1 MRDLGLQAQYEQYNR
16 QVRIRNAKIASLLV
30 IILMPIGSLLDWFV
44 YPQLLIP
51 FFALRIACSVATA
64 ATWLILKSRY
74 QNLLYPFLIRA
85 CYLLPSLAISLMIAS
100 SEGATS
106 PYYAG
111 LNLLILGVCAVMQT
125 SIWESLFSIVS
136 IFSMYLAACLLH
148 GDLGS
153 VSAIVNNIYFLTLS
167 ALIVLAG
174 NYNYNRLRYQEF
186 VLRHQLAESRR
197 QLEASNLQL
206 RELDE
211 AKSRFFAN
219 ISHELRTPL
228 TLIAGPIEKLR
239 QNSIITRDTELS
251 QLVGIMEANSLRL
264 LKMINNLLALV
275 RSVSK
280 GNESVKTPVLVD
292 EMLSGLLASVEHLAQ
307 QKGIHL
313 EKQFRPTQQ
322 APILLDNDKLEK
334 IVLNLLLNAIK
345 FTPSG
350 GLICMKWQVSDGE
363 LALEVRDTGIGISKD
378 DLSHVFTRFWQA
390 NTSSTRQFQGV
401 GIGLALVR
409 ELTAAVE
416 GNVSAESE
424 LGRGSTFRVTIPAAI
439 TDESEQHRA
448 DISELPLENDV
459 PGDDWLTA
467 LYRRA
472 DLFIETV
479 APNLAVDQV
488 NLAKRKRPLILIGED
503 QADMA
508 AFIAAQLKEQSDVLV
523 APDGQYAIDMTRQY
537 QPDLLVLDMMMPEKD
552 GFQVCHE
559 LCDQVQARGLP
570 ILILTARA
578 DEETKVTALRNG
590 ATDFLTKPFSTTELQ
605 VRCKNLLALAFLN
618 RQLAN
623 RNRELS
629 HSIEQLKQSEVR
641 MVQHAKM
648 ISLGRMS
655 AGIIHEINNPL
666 NYVNGAVQIL
676 RKRLDGSSPSSSS
689 TEIIDDIQHGLK
701 RVSDLVSNLRA
712 FAHPNATH
720 FDSINLLECVQQA
733 SRLAAGTY
741 ELGARPMIHIDAGIV
756 IKGNSTQISQLFINL
771 IQNAH
776 DACSCRE
783 SSDYAPAITIEA
795 AVQEKQVI
803 ITIDDTGIGI
813 SEQIIDKIFDPFF
826 TTKDVGK
833 GMGLGLSICHAI
845 TKSHAGHLNVQSVA
859 GKGTKVIVTLPV
871 VAKPRNEK
879 KPEEIKE
886 PYEASI

>member
-1 MRDLGLQAQYEQYNR
+1 MSDLGFQAAYDQYNR

-30 IILMPIGSLLDWFV
+30 IVLMPIGSLLDWFV
-44 YPQLLIP
+44 YPHLLIP
-51 FFALRIACSVATA
+51 FFGLRIACSVATA
-64 ATWLILKSRY
+64 ASWLMLKSRY
-74 QNLLYPFLIRA
+74 QNLLYPFAIRA
-85 CYLLPSLAISLMIAS
+85 CYLLPALAMSLMIAS

-111 LNLLILGVCAVMQT
+111 LNLVILGVCAVMQT
-125 SIWESLFSIVS
+125 SIWESLFAIVS
-136 IFSMYLAACLLH
+136 VFSMYLAACLLH
-148 GDLGS
+148 GDLGG
-153 VSAIVNNIYFLTLS
+153 VSAIVNNVYFLTLS

-186 VLRHQLAESRR
+186 VLRHQLAESR
-197 QLEASNLQL
+197 QKLEASNLQL

-239 QNSIITRDTELS
+239 QNNIVTRDAELS
-251 QLVGIMEANSLRL
+251 QLAAIMEANSLRL
-264 LKMINNLLALV
+264 LKLINNLLALV
-275 RSVSK
+275 RSVGK
-280 GNESVKTPVLVD
+280 GNESVKTAVLVD
-292 EMLSGLLASVEHLAQ
+292 EMLSGLLTSVEHLAQ

-313 EKQFRPTQQ
+313 ERQFRPSD
-322 APILLDNDKLEK
+322 APILLDSDKLEK

-345 FTPSG
+345 FTPTD
-350 GLICMKWQVSDGE
+350 GLVCMKWHFLDGK
-363 LALEVRDTGIGISKD
+363 LALEVSDTGIGIAKE
-378 DLSHVFTRFWQA
+378 DLGHLFTRFWQA

-409 ELTAAVE
+409 ELTAAMG

-424 LGRGSTFRVTIPAAI
+424 LGRGSTFRVTIPAAV
-439 TDESEQHRA
+439 TDESKQHKGNT
-448 DISELPLENDV
+448 LEPALQGAL

-479 APNLAVDQV
+479 APNVEVDHV
-488 NLAKRKRPLILIGED
+488 YLTKRKRPLILIGED

-508 AFIAAQLKEQSDVLV
+508 AFIAAQLKEHFDVLI
-523 APDGQYAIDMTRQY
+523 ASDGQYAIDMTRQY

-552 GFQVCHE
+552 GLQVCQE
-559 LCDQVQARGLP
+559 LADQVQARGLP

-578 DEETKVTALRNG
+578 DEETKVTVLRNG
-590 ATDFLTKPFSTTELQ
+590 ATDFLTKPFSTTELR
-605 VRCKNLLALAFLN
+605 VRCKNLLALGFLN
-618 RQLAN
+618 RELAN

-676 RKRLDGSSPSSSS
+676 RKRLDGSSPTSSF
-689 TEIIDDIQHGLK
+689 TDIFDDIQHGLK
-701 RVSDLVSNLRA
+701 RVSDLVSDLRA
-712 FAHPNATH
+712 FAHPNPTH
-720 FDSINLLECVQQA
+720 SDSINLLECVRQA
-733 SRLAAGTY
+733 CRLTTSASEPGV
-741 ELGARPMIHIDAGIV
+741 RPIIHIDSGIL
-756 IKGNSTQISQLFINL
+756 ISGNSTQISQLFINL
-771 IQNAH
+771 IQNAQ
-776 DACSCRE
+776 DACSGCQ
-783 SSDYAPAITIEA
+783 SSDYVPTINIEA
-795 AVQEKQVI
+795 AVQAERVSV
-803 ITIDDTGIGI
+803 TIEDTGVGI
-813 SEQIIDKIFDPFF
+813 SGQIIDKIFDPFF

-833 GMGLGLSICHAI
+833 GMGLGLSICAAI
-845 TKSHAGHLNVQSVA
+845 TKSHAGHLDVQSIA
-859 GKGTKVIVTLPV
+859 GKGTKVIVTLPI
-871 VAKPRNEK
+871 VAKSRNEK
-879 KPEEIKE
+879 KPAQMKDA
-886 PYEASI
+886 YEALI